1 MHQIIVVMT
10 LIIKLIFFWL
20 YIYFRLCSKTKPL
33 NVSYG
38 IGQLLCFRCCSTVR
52 LKLILYLSCTGIF
65 IFYTEISTFYYCQSQ
80 KTVNTWKISG
90 MSIVYWPIT
99 IKFRT
104 HEQTSRPQTNYGCC
118 LRFSYLVPYW
128 LISGNT
134 LTFHKYYFWCSRFC
148 EFHSNADFIEK
159 NYSEHNRTVFIC
171 SFLNLKK

>member
-1 MHQIIVVMT
+1 MHQIIVVMI

-52 LKLILYLSCTGIF
+52 LKLILYLSCTGII

-99 IKFRT
+99 ISSGRT
-104 HEQTSRPQTNYGCC
+104 SKPQDHKLITVAVCGLVISC
-118 LRFSYLVPYW
+118 LIGL
-128 LISGNT
+128 
-134 LTFHKYYFWCSRFC
+134 
-148 EFHSNADFIEK
+148 
-159 NYSEHNRTVFIC
+159 
-171 SFLNLKK
+171 FLATH